1 MQLAGAFMIG
11 RFENGTPVTLEREA
25 AQKGVDLEN
34 NFTYANDPRGSH
46 CPFQAHTRAANPRTL
61 ASRHQRI
68 VRRGIPY
75 GRRNPLGSRGKG
87 LLFMCLQRSIGSQFE
102 RVQRRMNGQEGHA
115 RDPITGQGSGGA
127 DPLWP
132 APYATPSRQQYPPR
146 ASRLAWQKAGPVRL
160 LGGEYFF
167 APSLSF
173 LTGL

>member
-1 MQLAGAFMIG
+1 MIG
-11 RFENGTPVTLEREA
+11 RFPNGTPVKIQRNPAPEVPDRR
-25 AQKGVDLEN
+25 N
-34 NFTYANDPRGSH
+34 NFVYTTDPRGSR
-46 CPFQAHTRAANPRTL
+46 CPFQAHARAANPRTL

-75 GRRNPLGSRGKG
+75 GRRTPPGSRGNPEQG

-102 RVQRRMNGQEGHA
+102 QVQRRMNGREGHA

-127 DPLWP
+127 PPLWP
-132 APYATPSRQQYPPR
+132 DPYATLSRLRYPPR
-146 ASRLAWQKAGPVRL
+146 ASHWQKGSSVRL